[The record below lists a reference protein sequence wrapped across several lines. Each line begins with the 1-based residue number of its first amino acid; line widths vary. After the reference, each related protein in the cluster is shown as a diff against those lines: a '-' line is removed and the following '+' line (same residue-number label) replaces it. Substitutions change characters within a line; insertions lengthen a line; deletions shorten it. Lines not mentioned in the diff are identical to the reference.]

1 VNIKERNKV
10 TKRNPV
16 PDDIEGKKI
25 IEERAQPKSEND
37 APASADLAPEEVQAL
52 STEETKAE
60 SELSAEEL
68 NEQLKAELAE
78 AQALANEYLD
88 GWQRQRAEFAN
99 YKKRIDRN
107 NDDSRKRIAG
117 EILTRYLPIVDDLER
132 ALENRPSKGDV
143 ANWAE
148 GIELVYQ
155 KLKTILESEEVETI
169 PAEGLPF
176 DPNFHEALTFEE
188 NNKSKEGYVI
198 EVVQKGYKI
207 GDRVLRPA
215 LVRVAK

>member
-1 VNIKERNKV
+1 M
-10 TKRNPV
+10 TKRNPE

-25 IEERAQPKSEND
+25 IEEQAQSESEND
-37 APASADLAPEEVQAL
+37 TPASPEMTPEEVQAL
-52 STEETKAE
+52 VTEDTEAE
-60 SELSAEEL
+60 SELSTGEL

-78 AQALANEYLD
+78 AQALSNEYLD
-88 GWQRQRAEFAN
+88 GWLRQRAEFAN

-117 EILTRYLPIVDDLER
+117 EILTRYLPVVDDLER
-132 ALENRPSKGDV
+132 ALENRPSKGDT
-143 ANWAE
+143 AKWAE
-148 GIELVYQ
+148 GIELIFQ
-155 KLKTILESEEVETI
+155 KLNTILESEEVETI

-176 DPNFHEALTFEE
+176 DPTLHEALTFEE
-188 NNKSKEGYVI
+188 NDKSEEGYVI

>member
-1 VNIKERNKV
+1 M
-10 TKRNPV
+10 TKRNTE

-25 IEERAQPKSEND
+25 EEQAQPESEND
-37 APASADLAPEEVQAL
+37 APASAELAPEEVQAL
-52 STEETKAE
+52 VAEETEAE

-78 AQALANEYLD
+78 AQALSTEYLD

-132 ALENRPSKGDV
+132 ALENRPSKGD
-143 ANWAE
+143 AAIWAE
-148 GIELVYQ
+148 GIELIYQ

-188 NNKSKEGYVI
+188 NDKSKEGYII

-215 LVRVAK
+215 LVRVAM